1 MTIIK
6 IPEIT
11 ELKKNK
17 VLDWL
22 IKIPENIGTPVSLL
36 LHSVVFLAFLSLP
49 YLGLGLQSEQ
59 VNIFFTTLLSLE
71 AIYLAI
77 FIQMSVNRSNQTIQ
91 NLSEDIDDLSEDLDE
106 IGEDIV
112 DIQGDIDYMTE
123 EDELIES
130 SSNSHATMS
139 QQIEMLQKQI
149 HTMSV
154 MIDKMK
160 NEVKK

>member
-1 MTIIK
+1 MTN
-6 IPEIT
+6 PIT
-11 ELKKNK
+11 SETKELKRNK
-17 VLDWL
+17 VLDLL

-36 LHSVVFLAFLSLP
+36 LHSIVFVAFLASP

-91 NLSEDIDDLSEDLDE
+91 DLSEDIDDLSEDLDE

-130 SSNSHATMS
+130 SSTSHATMS

-149 HTMSV
+149 HTMSM

>member
-1 MTIIK
+1 MNVTKNLELSEQNNNK
-6 IPEIT
+6 I
-11 ELKKNK
+11 
-17 VLDWL
+17 LDLL
-22 IKIPENIGTPVSLL
+22 IKIPENIGTPISLL
-36 LHSVVFLAFLSLP
+36 VHTIVFLIFLALP
-49 YLGLGLQSEQ
+49 FVGLGLQSEQ

-77 FIQMSVNRSNQTIQ
+77 FIQMSVNRSNQNIQ
-91 NLSEDIDDLSEDLDE
+91 DLSEDLDD
-106 IGEDIV
+106 IQEDIE

-123 EDELIES
+123 EDELIN
-130 SSNSHATMS
+130 SNPSNHATMS

-149 HTMSV
+149 HTMSA

>member
-1 MTIIK
+1 MTITKKPDVKDLKNNK
-6 IPEIT
+6 I
-11 ELKKNK
+11 
-17 VLDWL
+17 LDLL
-22 IKIPENIGTPVSLL
+22 IKIPENIGTPISLL
-36 LHSVVFLAFLSLP
+36 VHTLIFLIFLSLP
-49 YLGLGLQSEQ
+49 FLGFGLQSEQ

-77 FIQMSVNRSNQTIQ
+77 FIQMSVNLSNQTIQ
-91 NLSEDIDDLSEDLDE
+91 DLSEDIDDLSGDIDE

-112 DIQGDIDYMTE
+112 EIQGDIDYMTE
-123 EDELIES
+123 EDELI
-130 SSNSHATMS
+130 SSNPSNHATMS

-149 HTMSV
+149 HTMSS